1 MKKLLQTMAVSAL
14 ASVSLGAS
22 AQSYFVQELPTN
34 IRFEQYTGNG
44 SPIVFWR
51 MPTPGTSTF
60 PAGCNA
66 LTIDPARPEQASR
79 FMALYLFAKTNNKQI
94 FYAYNT
100 ATCAI
105 ISFGMD
111 G

>member
-1 MKKLLQTMAVSAL
+1 MKKLLRTLGVGVL
-14 ASVSLGAS
+14 ASWALSTS
-22 AQSYFVQELPTN
+22 AQTYFVQEAPTN

-44 SPIVFWR
+44 SPVVFWR

-60 PAGCNA
+60 PAGCNN
-66 LTIDPARPEQASR
+66 LTIDPTRPEQASR

-94 FYAYNT
+94 FYVYNT
-100 ATCAI
+100 STCAI
-105 ISFGMD
+105 VSFGMD